1 MVGHRYYN
9 PEWGRWIQ
17 PDDIEY
23 LDPTNING
31 LNLYAYCNNDPVN
44 KYDPSGHIAITAVVG
59 LSTAA
64 YYAIIGILA
73 LCAVATV
80 DYVESETHVIS
91 NTIKSITNSI
101 DETLDDI
108 KDKII
113 EFATA
118 LVVKNDYNSFEK
130 HHIVAKRDPRA
141 WFSRII
147 LSKSGIDINDP
158 RNLVYVKKGYHRVIH
173 TNVYYGILNI
183 SIGTGYLI
191 NGSEGVEDVL
201 EFYQIILGGL

>member
-1 MVGHRYYN
+1 M
-9 PEWGRWIQ
+9 IS
-17 PDDIEY
+17 PDSIEY
-23 LDPTNING
+23 LNPQNING
-31 LNLYAYCNNDPVN
+31 LNLYAYCGNDPVN
-44 KYDPSGHIAITAVVG
+44 KYDPSGHIAITLAVG

-73 LCAVATV
+73 LCAVATIG
-80 DYVESETHVIS
+80 YVESKTHVIY
-91 NTIKSITNSI
+91 NTIESITNSI
-101 DETLDDI
+101 YETLDYI

-118 LVVKNDYNSFEK
+118 LDVKNDYNSFEK

-147 LSKSGIDINDP
+147 LSKSGIGINDP

-173 TNVYYGILNI
+173 TNV
-183 SIGTGYLI
+183 
-191 NGSEGVEDVL
+191 
-201 EFYQIILGGL
+201 

>member
-1 MVGHRYYN
+1 M
-9 PEWGRWIQ
+9 
-17 PDDIEY
+17 
-23 LDPTNING
+23 
-31 LNLYAYCNNDPVN
+31 NDPVN
-44 KYDPSGHIAITAVVG
+44 YYDPSGHSLTLSLGLALGIGIMAAVV
-59 LSTAA
+59 TATVIGI
-64 YYAIIGILA
+64 YVEKETHIIGNAI
-73 LCAVATV
+73 
-80 DYVESETHVIS
+80 E
-91 NTIKSITNSI
+91 SITNSI

-158 RNLVYVKKGYHRVIH
+158 RNLVYVKKGYHKVMH
-173 TNVYYGILNI
+173 TNVYYGLLNI
-183 SIGTGYLI
+183 SIGAGYLI

-201 EFYQIILGGL
+201 GFYQIILGGL

>member
-1 MVGHRYYN
+1 M
-9 PEWGRWIQ
+9 
-17 PDDIEY
+17 
-23 LDPTNING
+23 
-31 LNLYAYCNNDPVN
+31 
-44 KYDPSGHIAITAVVG
+44 
-59 LSTAA
+59 STAA
-64 YYAIIGILA
+64 YYAIIGILS

-80 DYVESETHVIS
+80 GYVESETHVIS
-91 NTIKSITNSI
+91 NTIEFITNSI
-101 DETLDDI
+101 NETLDDI

-118 LVVKNDYNSFEK
+118 LVVKNDYNSFER

-158 RNLVYVKKGYHRVIH
+158 RNLVYVKKGYHRVLH

-183 SIGTGYLI
+183 SIGVGYLI
-191 NGSEGVEDVL
+191 NGSEGVEDIL

>member
-1 MVGHRYYN
+1 M
-9 PEWGRWIQ
+9 W
-17 PDDIEY
+17 
-23 LDPTNING
+23 
-31 LNLYAYCNNDPVN
+31 
-44 KYDPSGHIAITAVVG
+44 DPSGHIAITAAVG

-73 LCAVATV
+73 LCAVAAV
-80 DYVESETHVIS
+80 GYAESETHVIS
-91 NTIKSITNSI
+91 NTIESITNSI

-158 RNLVYVKKGYHRVIH
+158 RNLI
-173 TNVYYGILNI
+173 
-183 SIGTGYLI
+183 
-191 NGSEGVEDVL
+191 
-201 EFYQIILGGL
+201 